1 MAERRMFHTAVV
13 ESDAFLDMTPVAQ
26 ALYFHLGMTAD
37 DDGFING
44 PRQVC
49 RTLGAPMECLQELI
63 DGGFL
68 LWFEGVAVVT
78 HFRLANTLQ
87 NDRIKQ
93 LRYPEIA
100 KQIYIQPNRIYT
112 LIPGKKRENLFC
124 VKEKNIR
131 DIKRK
136 TKQLLESKWNPKG
149 SKSNTTQSNLT
160 KSNLTQSN
168 LSESNLTQSAVG
180 GGLPDAPESDDLP
193 PACRT
198 DDYLCGE
205 DLPKKKILQLTV
217 EQLHMLYERMGF
229 TAAVRYMDKLSN
241 FIQTHGANIKDH
253 YATIIKWWEEDG
265 GIYL

>member
-63 DGGFL
+63 DGNFL
-68 LWFEGVAVVT
+68 LWFDGVAVVT

-93 LRYPEIA
+93 LSYPEIA
-100 KQIYIQPNRIYT
+100 KKIYILPNRIYT
-112 LIPGKKRENLFC
+112 TEPRKRKENLYFSRTARLN
-124 VKEKNIR
+124 KSGI
-131 DIKRK
+131 
-136 TKQLLESKWNPKG
+136 QLESKRNPDGIPKERKRTEKKG
-149 SKSNTTQSNLT
+149 TEHNIIEGSREEENVGAVSDRPDTPAATYDDKQIDKFIPKDSVIFEQEREGVVHLSSEECYNLLT
-160 KSNLTQSN
+160 K
-168 LSESNLTQSAVG
+168 VG
-180 GGLPDAPESDDLP
+180 YQ
-193 PACRT
+193 T
-198 DDYLCGE
+198 TVFYI
-205 DLPKKKILQLTV
+205 KKLVK
-217 EQLHMLYERMGF
+217 
-229 TAAVRYMDKLSN
+229 
-241 FIQTHGANIKDH
+241 FIKNHNANIKDH